1 MRLSVSQPA
10 ADDLA
15 NIAAYVSAGSVQS
28 AAALLDRLE
37 RAFRRLEA
45 MPMLGKSRD
54 DLQPGIRTWVEAPY
68 VIAYRVDA
76 DVLRIVRV
84 IHGRRDFSNVGFD
97 DLE

>member
-15 NIAAYVSAGSVQS
+15 NIASYVKRESVQR
-28 AAALLDRLE
+28 AEALIGRLE
-37 RAFRRLEA
+37 RAFHQLRV
-45 MPMLGKSRD
+45 MPTMGKRRD
-54 DLQPGIRTWVEAPY
+54 DLELGIRTWVEAPY
-68 VIAYRVDA
+68 VIAYRIDA
-76 DVLRIVRV
+76 DVVRIVRV